1 MGLEKASSANQTQC
15 PDSVSCFS
23 PIKPIGHQMR
33 GGIPSAGL
41 GFVKNTVP
49 ESRASTKNTISD
61 TQSIRICVAIH
72 FLVCSVAGAAALPT
86 PGPTPERPAKSL
98 TLSGA
103 ASASENTL
111 GRGIDVSRS
120 AGEPTLQDLE
130 NIKQQGYRFVIV
142 SGWGGVNRNG
152 HARVQLSRAR
162 SAGLLTAGYC
172 YLNFASPLDGASQVR
187 EALAAFGPEAAHLG
201 FLAIDIETSARNQL
215 SPGLRLDPP
224 DASAQ
229 QQAITRITEA
239 VQQVQEMSL
248 RTVIY
253 TKKSDWQRIT
263 GDTQQ
268 FKDLPLWNPKTI
280 GGDDLAQPDLGR
292 PAHTFGGWTSRV
304 GKQYEL
310 DTDLNNP
317 PIKVD
322 LNVFDLRAFSGSN
335 PNFSLRPSDTDVPA
349 LVVKK

>member
-1 MGLEKASSANQTQC
+1 
-15 PDSVSCFS
+15 
-23 PIKPIGHQMR
+23 MR
-33 GGIPSAGL
+33 GGIPSAVPC
-41 GFVKNTVP
+41 FVKNTVP
-49 ESRASTKNTISD
+49 ESQASKKKKLSD

-86 PGPTPERPAKSL
+86 PDPTPEPPAKASAP
-98 TLSGA
+98 SGA
-103 ASASENTL
+103 VTASGTTF
-111 GRGIDVSRS
+111 GRGIDISRS

-187 EALAAFGPEAAHLG
+187 EALAAFGPEAARLG

-215 SPGLRLDPP
+215 SPGLRLEPP
-224 DASAQ
+224 DPSAQ
-229 QQAITRITEA
+229 QQALVRITEA

-253 TKKSDWQRIT
+253 AKKSDWQRIT

-280 GGDDLAQPDLGR
+280 GGDDLSQPDLGR

-310 DTDLNNP
+310 DTVLNNP

-322 LNVFDLRAFSGSN
+322 LNVFDLRAFSASD
-335 PNFSLRPSDTDVPA
+335 PNFSSRPSDTDVPT

>member
-1 MGLEKASSANQTQC
+1 MCLL
-15 PDSVSCFS
+15 
-23 PIKPIGHQMR
+23 I
-33 GGIPSAGL
+33 
-41 GFVKNTVP
+41 
-49 ESRASTKNTISD
+49 
-61 TQSIRICVAIH
+61 
-72 FLVCSVAGAAALPT
+72 CSVAGAAESPA
-86 PGPTPERPAKSL
+86 PGATLEPQAKVEA
-98 TLSGA
+98 LSGDE
-103 ASASENTL
+103 SASENMI
-111 GRGIDVSRS
+111 GRGIDISPA
-120 AGEPTLQDLE
+120 AGEPTVSDFE
-130 NIKQQGYRFVIV
+130 TIKQQGYRFVIV
-142 SGWGGVNRNG
+142 AGWGGVNPNR

-187 EALAAFGPEAAHLG
+187 EALFAFGPEAARLR
-201 FLAIDIETSARNQL
+201 FLAIDIETSALNQL

-268 FKDLPLWNPKTI
+268 FKGLPLWNPRTLG
-280 GGDDLAQPDLGR
+280 GGDLTQPDLARLGD
-292 PAHTFGGWTSRV
+292 TFGGWISRV

-310 DTDLNNP
+310 DTVLNNP

-322 LNVFDLRAFSGSN
+322 LNVFDLSVFSASN
-335 PNFSLRPSDTDVPA
+335 PNFSLPSSDPDVPT